1 MGNPKCL
8 NPPNE
13 LQICYLLFTMM
24 YDELRNLND
33 AIPLC
38 YERFLQETFLKYTN
52 YSTLTRNV
60 IHRVRTTVPIVN
72 VFPAKT

>member
-1 MGNPKCL
+1 M
-8 NPPNE
+8 
-13 LQICYLLFTMM
+13 I